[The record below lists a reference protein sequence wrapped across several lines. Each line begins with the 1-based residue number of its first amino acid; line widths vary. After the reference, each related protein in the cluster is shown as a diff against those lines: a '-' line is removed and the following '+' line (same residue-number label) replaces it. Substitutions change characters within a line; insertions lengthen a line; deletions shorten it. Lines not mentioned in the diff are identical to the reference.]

1 MKTCLKEIGTIIV
14 INYLREKTQFILTTS
29 AALGLRKK
37 HRELTADVKRYSQ
50 LSNTLKLINHY

>member
-1 MKTCLKEIGTIIV
+1 MICNQLPERKNTIHFDNIRCIGF
-14 INYLREKTQFILTTS
+14 K
-29 AALGLRKK
+29 KK

>member
-1 MKTCLKEIGTIIV
+1 MCLKEIGTIICNQLPERKNT
-14 INYLREKTQFILTTS
+14 IHFDNIRCIGFK
-29 AALGLRKK
+29 KK